1 MKTLLLE
8 TEITNLSKKRT
19 YFINIWSKV
28 VFNFLFLISG
38 GAVTKIAHAM
48 VIFSGGKGVASA
60 GACADTACS
69 FRESTLV
76 SDMIVFEVDSFF
88 SDFGRFVIM
97 GFFVDPPA
105 VGPVFPVE
113 ISQVIA
119 MLSTCQ
125 KTGHQENKGN
135 GRCD

>member
-8 TEITNLSKKRT
+8 TEIINLRKKRT
-19 YFINIWSKV
+19 YFITIWNKM

-69 FRESTLV
+69 FRELTLV
-76 SDMIVFEVDSFF
+76 SDMIVFEVDSLF
-88 SDFGRFVIM
+88 SDFSRFVIVS
-97 GFFVDPPA
+97 FFVDPPA
-105 VGPVFPVE
+105 VGSLFPVE

-125 KTGHQENKGN
+125 KTGDQENKGN

>member
-1 MKTLLLE
+1 MKTLLFE
-8 TEITNLSKKRT
+8 TEIIKLSKKRT

-69 FRESTLV
+69 CREAKTGSNI
-76 SDMIVFEVDSFF
+76 IVFEVDSLF
-88 SDFGRFVIM
+88 SDFGRFVIVS
-97 GFFVDPPA
+97 FFVDPPA
-105 VGPVFPVE
+105 VGSVFPVE
-113 ISQVIA
+113 MSQVIA

-125 KTGHQENKGN
+125 KTGDQENKGN
-135 GRCD
+135 NRCD